1 MDKKVAIVLSTYNGE
16 KYLREQIDSILN
28 QTYKNFELIVRDDG
42 SKDSTV
48 AIIKEYIE
56 KSDKEITLIEG
67 KNLGFIKSFFDLLK
81 RADADYYSFAD
92 QDDIWMPNKIEL
104 AVNSLNKLD
113 NTKPN
118 MAFSNVDYYD
128 TEMNFMGKG
137 DSEGKNPSFL
147 NSLYECI
154 NQGMTMVIN
163 KKARDYIINNIPE
176 KCFFHDWWTYMICT
190 GFGNVVQDDVVT
202 VKYRRAKTNATVEGQ
217 GKITL
222 LVWRIKKL
230 FLGDGMKDI
239 KKQITIFKNL
249 FYKDLSDEN
258 KKILNTFE
266 GEKYNFFRALKKT
279 FYPKKIRRK
288 LIDDLSV
295 RLFFLLGIL

>member
-1 MDKKVAIVLSTYNGE
+1 MSKKVAILLSTYNGE

-28 QTYKNFELIVRDDG
+28 QTYQNFELIVRDDG

-48 AIIKEYIE
+48 EIIKEYME
-56 KSDKEITLIEG
+56 KSDKITLMVG
-67 KNLGFIKSFFDLLK
+67 KNLGFIKSFFELLK
-81 RADADYYSFAD
+81 HSDADYFSFAD
-92 QDDIWMPNKIEL
+92 QDDIWLPNKIEL

-113 NTKPN
+113 DTKPN

-128 TEMNFMGKG
+128 TEMNFMGNG
-137 DSEGKNPSFL
+137 DSKGKKPSFL

-163 KKARDYIINNIPE
+163 KTTRDYIVKNIPE

-190 GFGNVVQDDVVT
+190 AFGNVVQDDVVT

-222 LVWRIKKL
+222 FIWRIKKL
-230 FLGDGMKDI
+230 FLGEGMKDI
-239 KKQITIFKNL
+239 RAQQTMFKNI

-258 KKILNTFE
+258 KKIIDTFE
-266 GEKYNFFRALKKT
+266 GKKYNFFKALKKT

-288 LIDDLSV
+288 LIDDFSV
-295 RLFFLLGIL
+295 RILFLFGIL

>member
-1 MDKKVAIVLSTYNGE
+1 MSSKVAILLSTYNGE

-28 QTYKNFELIVRDDG
+28 QTYTNFELIVRDDG
-42 SKDSTV
+42 SKDNTV
-48 AIIKEYIE
+48 KIIKEYIE

-81 RADADYYSFAD
+81 RGDADYYAYAD
-92 QDDIWMPNKIEL
+92 QDDIWFPNKIEL
-104 AVNSLNKLD
+104 AVKSLDALD
-113 NTKPN
+113 QSKPN

-128 TEMNFMGKG
+128 TEMNFIGNG
-137 DSEGKNPSFL
+137 DSKNKKPSFL

-163 KKARDYIINNIPE
+163 KTAREYIINNIPE
-176 KCFFHDWWTYMICT
+176 KCFFHDWWTYMICA

-217 GKITL
+217 GIITL
-222 LVWRIKKL
+222 MIWRIKKL
-230 FLGDGMKDI
+230 LLGDGMKDI
-239 KKQITIFKNL
+239 KKQITIFKNI
-249 FYKDLSDEN
+249 FYKQLSDKD
-258 KKILNTFE
+258 KKIIDTFE
-266 GEKYNFFRALKKT
+266 GEKYNFFKALKKA

-288 LIDDLSV
+288 LIDDISV
-295 RLFFLLGIL
+295 RIFFLLGIL

>member
-1 MDKKVAIVLSTYNGE
+1 MNKKVAILLSTYNGE

-28 QTYKNFELIVRDDG
+28 QTYDNFELIVRDDG

-48 AIIKEYIE
+48 EIVKEYME
-56 KSDKEITLIEG
+56 KSDKITLLVG
-67 KNLGFIKSFFDLLK
+67 KNLGFIKSFFELLK
-81 RADADYYSFAD
+81 HSDADYFSFAD
-92 QDDIWMPNKIEL
+92 QDDIWLPNKIEL

-113 NTKPN
+113 DTKPN

-128 TEMNFMGKG
+128 TEMNFMGNG
-137 DSEGKNPSFL
+137 DSKDKKPYFL

-163 KKARDYIINNIPE
+163 KTARDYIIKNIPE

-190 GFGNVVQDDVVT
+190 AFGNVVQDDVVT

-222 LVWRIKKL
+222 LMWRIKKL

-239 KKQITIFKNL
+239 KAQQTMFKNI

-258 KKILNTFE
+258 KKILDTFE
-266 GEKYNFFRALKKT
+266 GEKYSFGKALKKT

-288 LIDDLSV
+288 LVDDISV
-295 RLFFLLGIL
+295 RILFLFGIL

>member
-1 MDKKVAIVLSTYNGE
+1 MSKKVAILLSTYNGE
-16 KYLREQIDSILN
+16 KYLREQIDSILA
-28 QTYKNFELIVRDDG
+28 QTYDNFELIVRDDG

-48 AIIKEYIE
+48 EIVKEYME
-56 KSDKEITLIEG
+56 KSDKEITLMVG
-67 KNLGFIKSFFDLLK
+67 KNLGFIKSFFELLK
-81 RADADYYSFAD
+81 HSDADYFSFAD
-92 QDDIWMPNKIEL
+92 QDDIWLPNKIEL

-113 NTKPN
+113 DTKPN

-128 TEMNFMGKG
+128 TEMNFMGNG
-137 DSEGKNPSFL
+137 DSKNKKPSFL

-163 KKARDYIINNIPE
+163 KTARDYIIKNIPE

-190 GFGNVVQDDVVT
+190 AFGSVVQDDVVT
-202 VKYRRAKTNATVEGQ
+202 VKYRRAKTKATVEGQ

-239 KKQITIFKNL
+239 RKQQTIFKNI
-249 FYKDLSDEN
+249 FYDNLSDEN
-258 KKILNTFE
+258 KKILDTFE
-266 GEKYNFFRALKKT
+266 EEKYNFFKALKKT
-279 FYPKKIRRK
+279 FYPRKIRRK
-288 LIDDLSV
+288 FVDDLSL
-295 RLFFLLGIL
+295 RILFLLGIL

>member
-1 MDKKVAIVLSTYNGE
+1 MSKKVAILLSTYNGE
-16 KYLREQIDSILN
+16 KYLREQIDSILA
-28 QTYKNFELIVRDDG
+28 QTYDNFELIVRDDG

-48 AIIKEYIE
+48 EIVKEYME
-56 KSDKEITLIEG
+56 KSDKEITLMVG
-67 KNLGFIKSFFDLLK
+67 KNLGFIKSFFELLK
-81 RADADYYSFAD
+81 HSDADYFSFAD
-92 QDDIWMPNKIEL
+92 QDDIWLPNKIEL

-113 NTKPN
+113 DTKPN

-128 TEMNFMGKG
+128 TEMNFMGNG
-137 DSEGKNPSFL
+137 DSKNKKPSFL

-163 KKARDYIINNIPE
+163 KTARDYIIKNIPE

-190 GFGNVVQDDVVT
+190 AFGSVVQDDVVT

-239 KKQITIFKNL
+239 RKQQTIFKNI
-249 FYKDLSDEN
+249 FYDNLSDEN
-258 KKILNTFE
+258 KKILDTFE
-266 GEKYNFFRALKKT
+266 EEKYNFFKALKKT
-279 FYPKKIRRK
+279 FYPRKIRRK
-288 LIDDLSV
+288 FVDDLSL
-295 RLFFLLGIL
+295 RILFLLGIL